1 MKKRSRGIVF
11 VILFLGILATFGAI
25 IAAVFLAELNQL
37 RNDFSPTHASLPPD
51 VKEFPGPIVQ
61 QGDYKLSG
69 PYTHDN
75 LTVFLIHGP
84 DQIEG
89 KNYLTL
95 QEALEQ
101 QAAVVHET
109 GNVNELSVENL
120 SSDADVY
127 IQSGDIV
134 KGGKQDRVLHY
145 DIVLSPRSGRVP
157 LSSFC
162 VESGRWQEREGEAGT
177 SFASSYSALPAKD
190 LKLATKYEQNQQKV
204 WSKVAATRA
213 RLNESIGEN
222 IQTTSESS
230 LQLTLEAAKVQA
242 SVEPYLKK
250 LSVVADDKDDV
261 IGFAYAINGKI
272 NSAEV
277 YASHALFGKLW
288 PKLLKASAVEALA
301 EQKTGESVS
310 PVSDDAV
317 RAFLADAEQGKAFLQ
332 TVSERTQ
339 QVMQETD
346 KNLLFETRDQQQ
358 SGAWMH
364 RSYLT
369 K

>member
-1 MKKRSRGIVF
+1 MMRSRITLFAIVSF
-11 VILFLGILATFGAI
+11 GALMIVGVILAMIRQLQIDSVQENDLLAA
-25 IAAVFLAELNQL
+25 AAV
-37 RNDFSPTHASLPPD
+37 PPG
-51 VKEFPGPIVQ
+51 VQEFPGPIVQ

-69 PYTHDN
+69 PYVHDN
-75 LTVFLIHGP
+75 LTIFLLHGA
-84 DQIEG
+84 DQVED

-101 QAAVVHET
+101 HQAVVHET

-120 SSDADVY
+120 ASDADVY

-145 DIVLSPRSGRVP
+145 DLVLSPHSGKVP
-157 LSSFC
+157 LASFC
-162 VESGRWQEREGEAGT
+162 VESGRWQGRGKESVSKFSSSS
-177 SFASSYSALPAKD
+177 SFLPSKE

-213 RLNESIGEN
+213 RLNENVGGSIR
-222 IQTTSESS
+222 TASESS
-230 LQLTLEAAKVQA
+230 LQLTLEAPEVQE
-242 SVEPYLKK
+242 SVQPYLKK
-250 LSVVADDKDDV
+250 LSAVVQGKEDA
-261 IGFAYAINGKI
+261 IGLAYAINGKI
-272 NSAEV
+272 NSAEI

-288 PKLLKASAVEALA
+288 PKLVRASAVEALA
-301 EQKTGESVS
+301 ERKEGESVPS
-310 PVSDDAV
+310 VSAEAV
-317 RAFLADAEQGKAFLQ
+317 QNFLADAERGKAYLQ

-346 KNLLFETRDQQQ
+346 SNLLFETRDQHQE
-358 SGAWMH
+358 GAWIH
-364 RSYLT
+364 RSYLA

>member
-1 MKKRSRGIVF
+1 MKRSQGTIFTILSLGIVTIAG
-11 VILFLGILATFGAI
+11 VI
-25 IAAVFLAELNQL
+25 IAGVIQM
-37 RNDFSPTHASLPPD
+37 RNDFSPIDASLP
-51 VKEFPGPIVQ
+51 VGVQEFPGPIVQ
-61 QGDYKLSG
+61 QGDYKLTG

-75 LTVFLIHGP
+75 LTVFLVHGR

-101 QAAVVHET
+101 HEAVVHET

-120 SSDADVY
+120 SSDTDVY
-127 IQSGDIV
+127 IQSGDLV
-134 KGGKQDRVLHY
+134 KGGQQDRVLHY
-145 DIVLSPRSGRVP
+145 DLLLSPHSGKVP
-157 LSSFC
+157 LASFC
-162 VESGRWQEREGEAGT
+162 VESGRWQGRGKESVSR
-177 SFASSYSALPAKD
+177 FSSSDSYLPAKE

-213 RLNESIGEN
+213 RLKESIGRE
-222 IQTTSESS
+222 ISTASESS
-230 LQLTLEAAKVQA
+230 LQLTLEAPEVQE
-242 SVEPYLKK
+242 SVEPSLQK
-250 LSVVADDKDDV
+250 LSAIVDDTQDV

-272 NSAEV
+272 NNAEV
-277 YASHALFGKLW
+277 YASHALFRKLW

-301 EQKTGESVS
+301 ERKKDETVL
-310 PVSDDAV
+310 PVSADAV
-317 RAFLADAEQGKAFLQ
+317 RTFLANAERGKAFLKP
-332 TVSERTQ
+332 VSERIQ

-346 KNLLFETRDQQQ
+346 ENLLFETRDQQQ
-358 SGAWMH
+358 DGAWMH

>member
-1 MKKRSRGIVF
+1 MKHSRGIVF
-11 VILFLGILATFGAI
+11 TILSLGILAIAGAI
-25 IAAVFLAELNQL
+25 IAGAFIAGVNQL
-37 RNDFSPTHASLPPD
+37 RKDFSPLDASLPPD

-75 LTVFLIHGP
+75 LTVFLVHGP
-84 DQIEG
+84 DRIEG

-101 QAAVVHET
+101 HAAIVHET

-120 SSDADVY
+120 SSDVDVY

-145 DIVLSPRSGRVP
+145 DLVLSPRSGRVP
-157 LSSFC
+157 LASFC
-162 VESGRWQEREGEAGT
+162 VESGRWQAREGEGVLC
-177 SFASSYSALPAKD
+177 FVSSDSYLPDKD
-190 LKLATKYEQNQQKV
+190 LKLAAKYEQNQQKV

-213 RLNESIGEN
+213 RLKESVGRDIP
-222 IQTTSESS
+222 TASESS
-230 LQLTLEAAKVQA
+230 LQLTLDSAEVQE

-250 LSVVADDKDDV
+250 LSAVAEDKDDV

-277 YASHALFGKLW
+277 YSSHALFGKLW

-301 EQKTGESVS
+301 EQKTDVEVS
-310 PVSDDAV
+310 PVSADAV
-317 RAFLADAEQGKAFLQ
+317 RAFLADAERGKAFLH

-346 KNLLFETRDQQQ
+346 KNLLFETRDQQRD
-358 SGAWMH
+358 GTWMH